1 MHVRQYLSFLTFYDD
16 MSVYNHLIGCTYLWI
31 SFRHR
36 TLFYFMFFYDV
47 FIRLYRFIFINL
59 WHIKSFVRFIIDS
72 DSTLLFN
79 LSIRGLINLLLRTF
93 DPMFHKEVRIYLV
106 FPSKQFL
113 AQSKL
118 AWLFPFECY
127 QITLY
132 NILWCWMKS

>member
-1 MHVRQYLSFLTFYDD
+1 MILSLSF
-16 MSVYNHLIGCTYLWI
+16 
-31 SFRHR
+31 
-36 TLFYFMFFYDV
+36 
-47 FIRLYRFIFINL
+47 
-59 WHIKSFVRFIIDS
+59 IDS
-72 DSTLLFN
+72 LPSIYVISNPLLDLSSIATVRYCY

-93 DPMFHKEVRIYLV
+93 DAMFHKEVRRYLL

-132 NILWCWMKS
+132 DVL

>member
-31 SFRHR
+31 SFRQ
-36 TLFYFMFFYDV
+36 TLFYFMFFCDVLFGYIDLFSSIYD
-47 FIRLYRFIFINL
+47 ISNP
-59 WHIKSFVRFIIDS
+59 
-72 DSTLLFN
+72 LLDLSLIATVHYC